1 MAEKKEVYKQKVK
14 QTGYWN
20 YKDLYNFCY
29 NWLKDEGYKLKEKEY
44 IEKISPAGKEII
56 LKWEA
61 SKKITDYFKHVI
73 EVDWHILFMKDAEV
87 EQDGKKVSTNKGEVG
102 ITLKANLVRDYEERW
117 EDKPFYKFL
126 RGVYEK
132 YIIRATKEE
141 YEDDLEDKAKEF
153 LKEIKA
159 FLNLSGR

>member
-20 YKDLYNFCY
+20 YRELYNFCF
-29 NWLKDEGYKLKEKEY
+29 NWLKDEGYNLKEKEY
-44 IEKISPAGKEII
+44 FEKISGAGKEII
-56 LKWEA
+56 LTWEA
-61 SKKITDYFKHVI
+61 SKNITDYFKQVI
-73 EVDWHILFMKDAEV
+73 EIKWHILGMIDTEV

-102 ITLKANLVRDYEERW
+102 ITIKADLVRDYENRW
-117 EDKPFYKFL
+117 EDRPYYKFL

-132 YIIRATKEE
+132 YIIRTTVDE
-141 YEDDLEDKAKEF
+141 YEDDLEDKAKEY